1 MNNNKFLQTVMNQSK
16 TENGALSYLTT
27 GSICVD
33 QFGKAGSYR
42 DRDLLNVLTDQQ
54 MLWDENKE
62 FAIKFPFYLRMIT
75 RKTKLTNGETTE
87 SVQKGL
93 GSRDEA
99 FKRLIWFLINQ
110 PELFYDN
117 LWLLPIVGSWR
128 DLIVLLTMDE
138 SIDNNKV
145 FAIIAEGCQSKSQ
158 KDLVKKY
165 LPRIRSNNKCT
176 TDWAKKTN
184 RIAKD
189 FCKWAGW
196 SCEEYRKF
204 KSTGKAHEF
213 QKHISNQQY
222 DKLEWNKIPG
232 KALLNLTTGK
242 FLSNH
247 NLLDNYMNWIKEQ
260 PIAKFNGYPY
270 ELGAKL
276 KLHKGITALD
286 KATNLTIDAQFEN
299 LIQTAKNDGNGIK
312 GNVWCALDTSA
323 SMNMSVTKSGKLT
336 AFDVCIS
343 LGIYFATL
351 NQGAFHKNVIMFDD
365 VSEIKQLKGTFSE
378 MYKDITSGK
387 TAWGSTN
394 FQSVI
399 NEIVRIRKNN
409 PNIPLEDYPTTLLV
423 VSDMQFNAPSKEQ
436 ETNYEHMKNKL
447 MEVFPSDFVENMK
460 FIWWN
465 VNGKHTTD
473 VPSTLDKGGC
483 YFFSGFDGSIITLL
497 LDGSNELIDD
507 ETVNKKMP
515 TMLDFINIALN
526 QEILKLLKLC

>member
-1 MNNNKFLQTVMNQSK
+1 MNTNTFLQTVMNQS
-16 TENGALSYLTT
+16 TTQNGALSYLTT
-27 GSICVD
+27 NSVCVD

-42 DRDLLNVLTDQQ
+42 GRDIEDVFKEQEQ
-54 MLWDENKE
+54 LWNDNKE
-62 FAIKFPFYLRMIT
+62 FAVKFPFYLRMIT
-75 RKTKLTNGETTE
+75 RKTKLPNNTFTE
-87 SVQKGL
+87 NVQKGQ

-99 FKRLIWFLINQ
+99 FKRLIWIRKNH
-110 PELFYDN
+110 PDTFYKN
-117 LWLLPIVGSWR
+117 LWLLPVIGSWK
-128 DLIVLLTMDE
+128 DLWTIMYMDKD
-138 SIDNNKV
+138 IDETKC
-145 FAIIAEGCQSKSQ
+145 FEIIAQGCQSITQ

-165 LPRIRSNNKCT
+165 LPRIRSNNKCS
-176 TDWAKKTN
+176 TDWAKYTN
-184 RIAKD
+184 NLAKA

-196 SCEEYRKF
+196 TCEEYRKF

-232 KALLNLTTGK
+232 KALLNITTGK
-242 FLSNH
+242 FLTNH
-247 NLLDNYMNWIKEQ
+247 NLIDNYMNWIKEQ
-260 PIAKFNGYPY
+260 PVAKFNGYPY

-276 KLHKGITALD
+276 KLYKTPTTLD
-286 KATNLTIDAQFEN
+286 KVSNLTIDAQFEN
-299 LIQTAKNDGNGIK
+299 LIQTAKDGGNGIK
-312 GNVWCALDTSA
+312 GNVWCALDTSG
-323 SMNMSVTKSGKLT
+323 SMSCRVSDSSNIS

-365 VSEIKQLKGTFSE
+365 DSEIKQLNGTFSE
-378 MYKDITSGK
+378 MYKEIVNSK
-387 TAWGSTN
+387 IAWGSTN

-399 NEIVRIRKNN
+399 DEIVRVRKNY

-423 VSDMQFNAPSKEQ
+423 VSDMQFNIPSKER

-473 VPSTLDKGGC
+473 MPATLDNGGC
-483 YFFSGFDGSIITLL
+483 YFFSGFDGSVITFL
-497 LDGSNELIDD
+497 LDGTNEIID
-507 ETVNKKMP
+507 EENGNKKVP

-526 QEILKLLKLC
+526 QEVLNLLKL